1 MAKTALELT
10 PQEWQAYRPDQM
22 SRRLSSPADPEMRL
36 RRRRAWHVAR
46 QAAKVLREQFGAQR
60 VVIFGVIHRKTEQRQ
75 SPAMKDQLLSK
86 IHDHTAVVAV
96 VGLGYVGL
104 LLRLRSGQALA
115 VAFAEKGFP
124 VTFAAAQCRP
134 FDCAQSLP

>member
-22 SRRLSSPADPEMRL
+22 SRRLSNPADPETRL

-60 VVIFGVIHRKTEQRQ
+60 VVIFGSLAQRGWFTQ
-75 SPAMKDQLLSK
+75 WSDIDLAAWGVPDERFYQAVATITALSPAFKVDL
-86 IHDHTAVVAV
+86 IDPATCRP
-96 VGLGYVGL
+96 
-104 LLRLRSGQALA
+104 RLRQAIAREGIEL
-115 VAFAEKGFP
+115 
-124 VTFAAAQCRP
+124 
-134 FDCAQSLP
+134 